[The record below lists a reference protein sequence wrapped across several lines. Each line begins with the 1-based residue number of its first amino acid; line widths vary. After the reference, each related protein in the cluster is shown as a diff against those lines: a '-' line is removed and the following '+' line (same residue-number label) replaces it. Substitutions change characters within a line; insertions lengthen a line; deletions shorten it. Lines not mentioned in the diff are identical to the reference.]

1 MYERWVV
8 WGSVCI
14 VVIALLGTV
23 QLPTSEDIT
32 FGKRLLQNIGVL
44 SSLLSVVILIIVA
57 IFLLDGMMNRKY
69 SFKVERLNFG
79 GLNILFDN
87 SDALFI
93 KSIQNFLDTKRTLF
107 KINVQQ
113 DAFDEVFN
121 SYYEVYQFVRVEMRV
136 LNIKRKKDLEL
147 YMLANTMLKKLNAFL
162 TEHQNNYRRWHKYVS
177 DKDEVKIDEKPDGEA
192 IVLRYH
198 LTPIGKIQTYYYHF
212 NKLVNDFTELN
223 KFFQDSVASQFSI
236 DMDKWSN

>member
-1 MYERWVV
+1 MYKRWVA

-23 QLPTSEDIT
+23 QLPTSEDIN

-44 SSLLSVVILIIVA
+44 SSLLSVVVLIIVA

-69 SFKVERLNFG
+69 SFKVERLSFG

-121 SYYEVYQFVRVEMRV
+121 SYYE
-136 LNIKRKKDLEL
+136 
-147 YMLANTMLKKLNAFL
+147 
-162 TEHQNNYRRWHKYVS
+162 
-177 DKDEVKIDEKPDGEA
+177 
-192 IVLRYH
+192 
-198 LTPIGKIQTYYYHF
+198 
-212 NKLVNDFTELN
+212 
-223 KFFQDSVASQFSI
+223 
-236 DMDKWSN
+236 